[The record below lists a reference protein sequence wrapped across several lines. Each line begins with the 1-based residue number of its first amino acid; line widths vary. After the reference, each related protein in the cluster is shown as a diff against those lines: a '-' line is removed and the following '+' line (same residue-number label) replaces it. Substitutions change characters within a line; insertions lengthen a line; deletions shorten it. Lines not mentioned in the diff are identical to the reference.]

1 MSFKNFI
8 LQPPVELIKE
18 IGGLKNFKA
27 ISDLKNLIFEIKE
40 GKKFGIKLTNKNTNE
55 YWISSTNNIQQ
66 REMTLKNILTK
77 RDEWNGPWRD
87 IFSNIEDDKILDD
100 IEFQLIPD
108 INLIDS
114 KELFYQNF
122 STSIDLDKIKVSF
135 MLLVWGYVLFRAQ
148 QSNYGYDK
156 NIKTNKTELSKIRAL
171 VEDFF
176 KPKKEERSLK
186 LMNLVEEIDLL
197 ISP

>member
-18 IGGLKNFKA
+18 I
-27 ISDLKNLIFEIKE
+27 SELKNLFFEIKE

-66 REMTLKNILTK
+66 REVTLKNILTK

-100 IEFQLIPD
+100 IEFQYIPD

-122 STSIDLDKIKVSF
+122 SSTIDLDKIKLSF
-135 MLLVWGYVLFRAQ
+135 MSLLRA
-148 QSNYGYDK
+148 YLK
-156 NIKTNKTELSKIRAL
+156 NIKTDQTLQS
-171 VEDFF
+171 
-176 KPKKEERSLK
+176 
-186 LMNLVEEIDLL
+186 NLRGL
-197 ISP
+197 

>member
-18 IGGLKNFKA
+18 I
-27 ISDLKNLIFEIKE
+27 SELKNLFFEIKE

-66 REMTLKNILTK
+66 REMTIKNILTK

-87 IFSNIEDDKILDD
+87 IFSNIPDDKILDD
-100 IEFQLIPD
+100 IEFQYIPD

-122 STSIDLDKIKVSF
+122 SSTIDLDKIKVSF
-135 MLLVWGYVLFRAQ
+135 MSLLRA
-148 QSNYGYDK
+148 YLK
-156 NIKTNKTELSKIRAL
+156 NIKTDQILQSNLRGL
-171 VEDFF
+171 VEDFS
-176 KPKKEERSLK
+176 KPKKEEKSLK
-186 LMNLVEEIDLL
+186 LLNLVEKIDLL
-197 ISP
+197 INS

>member
-27 ISDLKNLIFEIKE
+27 ISDLKNLFFEIKE

-66 REMTLKNILTK
+66 REATLKNILTK

-87 IFSNIEDDKILDD
+87 IFSNIADDKILDD

-135 MLLVWGYVLFRAQ
+135 MSLVRVYLLFRAQ
-148 QSNYGYDK
+148 KTNYGYDK
-156 NIKTNKTELSKIRAL
+156 NIKTNQHELSKLRAL

-176 KPKKEERSLK
+176 KPKKEEKSLK
-186 LMNLVEEIDLL
+186 LMNLVEKIDLL
-197 ISP
+197 IIS

>member
-8 LQPPVELIKE
+8 LQPPVELVKE
-18 IGGLKNFKA
+18 IEE
-27 ISDLKNLIFEIKE
+27 IKNLFFEIKE
-40 GKKFGIKLTNKNTNE
+40 GKKFGIKLTNKKTTE

-66 REMTLKNILTK
+66 RETTLKNILTK

-87 IFSNIEDDKILDD
+87 IFSNISDDKILDD

-108 INLIDS
+108 INLINS

-122 STSIDLDKIKVSF
+122 STTIDLGKMRVSF
-135 MLLVWGYVLFRAQ
+135 MSLLRTYL
-148 QSNYGYDK
+148 K
-156 NIKTNKTELSKIRAL
+156 NIKTDQALLSKLRTL

-176 KPKKEERSLK
+176 KAKKEEKSLK
-186 LMNLVEEIDLL
+186 LINLVEKIDLL
-197 ISP
+197 VNP

>member
-1 MSFKNFI
+1 MSFKNYI

-18 IGGLKNFKA
+18 IGGLKNWKA
-27 ISDLKNLIFEIKE
+27 MSDLKNLFFEIKE

-135 MLLVWGYVLFRAQ
+135 MSLVRVYLLFRAQ
-148 QSNYGYDK
+148 RSNYGYDK
-156 NIKTNKTELSKIRAL
+156 NIKTNQTELSKLRAL

-176 KPKKEERSLK
+176 KPKKEEKSLK
-186 LMNLVEEIDLL
+186 LINLVEKIDFL
-197 ISP
+197 ISS

>member
-8 LQPPVELIKE
+8 LQPPEELIKE
-18 IGGLKNFKA
+18 
-27 ISDLKNLIFEIKE
+27 ISDLKNLFFEIKE

-66 REMTLKNILTK
+66 REATLKNILTK

-87 IFSNIEDDKILDD
+87 IFSDIEDDKVFND
-100 IEFQLIPD
+100 IEFQYIQD

-122 STSIDLDKIKVSF
+122 SITIDLDKIKVSF
-135 MLLVWGYVLFRAQ
+135 MSLLRA
-148 QSNYGYDK
+148 YLK
-156 NIKTNKTELSKIRAL
+156 NIKTDQTLQSNLREM

-176 KPKKEERSLK
+176 KPKKEEKSLK
-186 LMNLVEEIDLL
+186 LVNLVEKIDLL
-197 ISP
+197 ISS

>member
-8 LQPPVELIKE
+8 LQPPVELVKE
-18 IGGLKNFKA
+18 IEE
-27 ISDLKNLIFEIKE
+27 IKNLFFEIKE
-40 GKKFGIKLTNKNTNE
+40 GKKFGIKLTNKKTTE

-66 REMTLKNILTK
+66 RETTLKNILTK

-87 IFSNIEDDKILDD
+87 IFSNISDDKILDD

-135 MLLVWGYVLFRAQ
+135 MSLVRVYLLFRAQ
-148 QSNYGYDK
+148 KSNYGYDK
-156 NIKTNKTELSKIRAL
+156 NIKTNQTELSKLRAL

-176 KPKKEERSLK
+176 KPKKEEKSLK
-186 LMNLVEEIDLL
+186 LMNLVEKIDFL
-197 ISP
+197 ISY

>member
-27 ISDLKNLIFEIKE
+27 ISDLKNLFFEIKE

>member
-18 IGGLKNFKA
+18 I
-27 ISDLKNLIFEIKE
+27 SELKNLFFEIKE

-66 REMTLKNILTK
+66 REATLKNILTK

-100 IEFQLIPD
+100 IEFQYIPD

-122 STSIDLDKIKVSF
+122 SSTIDLDKIKVSF
-135 MLLVWGYVLFRAQ
+135 MSLLRA
-148 QSNYGYDK
+148 YLK
-156 NIKTNKTELSKIRAL
+156 NIKTDQTLQSNLREL
-171 VEDFF
+171 VEGFF
-176 KPKKEERSLK
+176 KPKKEIKSLK

-197 ISP
+197 ISS

>member
-8 LQPPVELIKE
+8 LQPPEVLIKE
-18 IGGLKNFKA
+18 
-27 ISDLKNLIFEIKE
+27 ISDLKNLFFEIKE
-40 GKKFGIKLTNKNTNE
+40 GKKFGIKLTNKNTSE

-66 REMTLKNILTK
+66 REVTLKNIITK

-87 IFSNIEDDKILDD
+87 IFSNIEDDKALDD
-100 IEFQLIPD
+100 IEFQHIPD

-122 STSIDLDKIKVSF
+122 STTIDLDKIKVSF
-135 MLLVWGYVLFRAQ
+135 MSLLRA
-148 QSNYGYDK
+148 YLK
-156 NIKTNKTELSKIRAL
+156 NIKTDQTLQSSLREL

-176 KPKKEERSLK
+176 KPKKDEKSLK
-186 LMNLVEEIDLL
+186 LLNLVEKIDLL
-197 ISP
+197 INS

>member
-18 IGGLKNFKA
+18 I
-27 ISDLKNLIFEIKE
+27 SELKNLFFEIKE

-66 REMTLKNILTK
+66 REATLKNILTK

-100 IEFQLIPD
+100 IEFQYIPD

-122 STSIDLDKIKVSF
+122 SSTIDLDKIKLSF
-135 MLLVWGYVLFRAQ
+135 MSLLRVYL
-148 QSNYGYDK
+148 K
-156 NIKTNKTELSKIRAL
+156 NIKTDQTLQSELREL

-176 KPKKEERSLK
+176 KSKKEEKSLK
-186 LMNLVEEIDLL
+186 LVNLVEKIDFL
-197 ISP
+197 ISS

>member
-27 ISDLKNLIFEIKE
+27 ISDLKNLFFEIKE

-66 REMTLKNILTK
+66 REATLKNILTK

-135 MLLVWGYVLFRAQ
+135 MSLVRVYLLFRAQ
-148 QSNYGYDK
+148 KTNYGYDK
-156 NIKTNKTELSKIRAL
+156 NIKTNQPELSKLRAL

-176 KPKKEERSLK
+176 KAKKEEKSLK
-186 LMNLVEEIDLL
+186 LINLVEKIDLL
-197 ISP
+197 VNP

>member
-27 ISDLKNLIFEIKE
+27 ISDLKNLFFEIKE

-55 YWISSTNNIQQ
+55 YWISSTNDIQQ
-66 REMTLKNILTK
+66 REATLKNILTK

-135 MLLVWGYVLFRAQ
+135 MSLVRVYLLFRAQ
-148 QSNYGYDK
+148 KTNYGYDK
-156 NIKTNKTELSKIRAL
+156 NIKTNQHELSKLRAL

-176 KPKKEERSLK
+176 KPKKEEKSLK
-186 LMNLVEEIDLL
+186 LMNLVEKIDLL
-197 ISP
+197 IIS

>member
-1 MSFKNFI
+1 MSFKNYI

-18 IGGLKNFKA
+18 IGGLKNWKA
-27 ISDLKNLIFEIKE
+27 MSDLKNLFFEIKE

>member
-8 LQPPVELIKE
+8 LQPPVELVKE
-18 IGGLKNFKA
+18 IEE
-27 ISDLKNLIFEIKE
+27 IKNLFFEIKE
-40 GKKFGIKLTNKNTNE
+40 GKKFGIKLTNKKTTE

-66 REMTLKNILTK
+66 RETTLKNILTK

-87 IFSNIEDDKILDD
+87 IFSNISDDKILDD

-176 KPKKEERSLK
+176 KPKKERRSLK